1 LSIFPSAS
9 IIFRM
14 SSPFKLFR
22 LQQIDL
28 QLDRT
33 RARLR
38 EIQAALEENSVLRA
52 VMGKVAARE
61 RELQES
67 KKILQRAEGEVQAQ
81 RIKIEQT
88 EASLYG
94 GKIRNPKEL
103 QDLQNEA
110 AALKRYRDVLEDRQ
124 LEAMMSVE
132 EFEGALDEAAAELKA
147 VQERGAVQNASLL
160 SEQSALYKDVERLE
174 NERQAATSSL
184 EAPELRTY
192 EQLRLAR
199 NGIAVAKVT
208 DRACAACGSTLS
220 AALLSAAR
228 SPNQITRCSTCNRI
242 LYMG

>member
-1 LSIFPSAS
+1 
-9 IIFRM
+9 M

-132 EFEGALDEAAAELKA
+132 EFEGALDEAATELKA

>member
-1 LSIFPSAS
+1 MSA
-9 IIFRM
+9 
-14 SSPFKLFR
+14 PFKLFR
-22 LQQIDL
+22 LQQIDT
-28 QLDRT
+28 QLDRA

-38 EIQAALEENSVLRA
+38 EIQAALEEDSAVRA
-52 VMGKVAARE
+52 AQAKVAARDG
-61 RELQES
+61 ELQEGAKS
-67 KKILQRAEGEVQAQ
+67 LRRAEQDVQSQ

-103 QDLQNEA
+103 QDLQNES

-124 LEAMMSVE
+124 LEAMIAVE
-132 EFEGALDEAAAELKA
+132 ERENAYAAAVAELEA
-147 VQERGAVQNASLL
+147 VQKSIEVQNASLVK
-160 SEQSALYKDVERLE
+160 EQSTLLKDVERLE
-174 NERQAATSSL
+174 NERQAAKSSL
-184 EAPELRTY
+184 EAPEVRIY
-192 EQLRLAR
+192 EQLRLTR

-242 LYMG
+242 LYAG

>member
-1 LSIFPSAS
+1 
-9 IIFRM
+9 
-14 SSPFKLFR
+14 
-22 LQQIDL
+22 
-28 QLDRT
+28 
-33 RARLR
+33 
-38 EIQAALEENSVLRA
+38 
-52 VMGKVAARE
+52 
-61 RELQES
+61 
-67 KKILQRAEGEVQAQ
+67 
-81 RIKIEQT
+81 
-88 EASLYG
+88 
-94 GKIRNPKEL
+94 
-103 QDLQNEA
+103 
-110 AALKRYRDVLEDRQ
+110 
-124 LEAMMSVE
+124 MMSVE

>member
-1 LSIFPSAS
+1 
-9 IIFRM
+9 M

-147 VQERGAVQNASLL
+147 VQERGDVQNASLL

>member
-1 LSIFPSAS
+1 MSAS
-9 IIFRM
+9 
-14 SSPFKLFR
+14 FKLFR
-22 LQQIDL
+22 LQQIDS
-28 QLDRT
+28 QLDRA

-38 EIQAALEENSVLRA
+38 EIQAALEEDSDLRA
-52 VMGKVAARE
+52 AQGSLTKKDQ
-61 RELQES
+61 ELQEAS
-67 KKILQRAEGEVQAQ
+67 KALRRAEQDVQAQ

-103 QDLQNEA
+103 QDLQNES

-124 LEAMMSVE
+124 LEAMMIVE
-132 EFEGALDEAAAELKA
+132 EWENAFTAASEALEE
-147 VQERGAVQNASLL
+147 VQERVAAQNASLVQ
-160 SEQSALYKDVERLE
+160 EQTGLLKDVERME
-174 NERQAATSSL
+174 NERQAAARNL
-184 EAPELRTY
+184 EAPELRIY

-242 LYMG
+242 LYAV

>member
-1 LSIFPSAS
+1 
-9 IIFRM
+9 M

>member
-1 LSIFPSAS
+1 
-9 IIFRM
+9 M

-22 LQQIDL
+22 LQQIDT
-28 QLDRT
+28 QLDRA

-38 EIQAALEENSVLRA
+38 EIKAALEEDSAIRA
-52 VMGKVAARE
+52 AMNQVSIRS
-61 RELQES
+61 RELEEAR
-67 KKILQRAEGEVQAQ
+67 KTLTRAEQDVQAQ

-103 QDLQNEA
+103 QDLQNES

-124 LEAMMSVE
+124 LEAMLAVE
-132 EFEGALDEAAAELKA
+132 EFEEAYTQAAAGLNA
-147 VQERGAVQNASLL
+147 AQENAATQNASLVA
-160 SEQSALYKDVERLE
+160 EQATLLKDVERFE
-174 NERQAATSSL
+174 NERGAATSSL
-184 EAPELRTY
+184 EPVELRMY

-199 NGIAVAKVT
+199 NGIAVARVT
-208 DRACAACGSTLS
+208 DRACSACGSTLS

-242 LYMG
+242 LYLG